1 MWYRRAFFVELA
13 QNSQQHRILLVLAR
27 LNENKTKEEFLNLAT
42 DHISVSA
49 KIARA
54 DSELLSICKIQSCDI
69 WICPCHRLPRM
80 HFLEAQPRQRI
91 VETCLGGRG
100 TKHGEEY

>member
-27 LNENKTKEEFLNLAT
+27 LNENKTKEAFLNLAT